1 MLYYLNYYKG
11 KMAMSLNILFQ
22 PAISVMNKLSF
33 KTKILASMTILF
45 LVFLFPSRTLFT
57 DYINK
62 SNRYD
67 KQLIGLKYIE
77 AIHGFIHTVQLHR
90 SASIEYLQGNKEIQ
104 EDLEDLESKF
114 YHQRK
119 EIMDFDA
126 THLNILTSEQNFAKA
141 IALFELMKF
150 ENFDDKTSVD
160 KIYIEHSKIVDRLV
174 DTIKDIA
181 NKSNFARSK
190 DLRINYLASMLQEK
204 LLRLYETNRQLKDT
218 TKRQIQNGFTLKSQ
232 KLLLYSLNTD
242 LSSFQENLKE
252 NKLLSELDNY
262 HNLEKLA
269 TAIIY
274 NISEQLQ
281 ILDENILAKNNQN
294 ILHRELF
301 LKKVTEG
308 IVLQDK
314 FYDRILYTYENTINN
329 LKAQL
334 KGNEWSLF
342 LVLISILAFAFYVFI
357 AFYQS
362 ITGNLK
368 KLQTA
373 SELISTG
380 QTKIKLEVDKPDEIG
395 DALLA
400 FNTMSEKLSKNIA
413 FLDGYKKAIDKSSI
427 VSKTDIYGII
437 TYVNKM
443 FCDVSGYS
451 EEELL
456 GRSHNIVRHPD
467 MPSGVFED
475 MWNTIKS
482 KKIWKGTLKNRNR
495 DGSAYIVKATILP
508 ILDSDNNIL
517 EYVAVRHD
525 ITELEESKEEIKKQR
540 TDFLTGLPNRQQ
552 LLVDLKSAVKPII
565 LYINIDDFSGFNDF
579 YGSAIGDSV
588 LLNLANRLSEL
599 REKENFK
606 LYKLQADQFILLFE
620 DEYLAKKNLQE
631 YFIDV
636 VEKIEEDISNIN
648 LENQNRVNISVS
660 GGVSTYYDH
669 DNYQT
674 LILYANIARKKAKQ
688 LHKKF
693 LLFEPSMRKSEDYA
707 KNIEWIKRIKEAID
721 DDRIVTYFQPIL
733 NNKTEKIMKYETLV
747 RMLDRDGDPVPTW
760 TFLEIAQKAK
770 LYPDITKIVIDK
782 AFKKFENLP
791 EIEFSLNLTIDDI
804 LSKTT
809 TSYIFDKLANYN
821 YSNRVIFEITESEE
835 VNDYKIIN
843 DFIKEVKKYG
853 VKIAI
858 DDFGSGYANFEHI
871 INIDAEYIKI
881 DGTLIKNIA
890 TDKNAKII
898 TEAIIS
904 FSRKLGRKTITE
916 YIHNKEVYKIVK
928 DLGADYSQGF
938 YFGMPLPDLV

>member
-1 MLYYLNYYKG
+1 MFF
-11 KMAMSLNILFQ
+11 NILFQ
-22 PAISVMNKLSF
+22 PALSLMNKLSF
-33 KTKILASMTILF
+33 KTKILASIAILF
-45 LVFLFPSRTLFT
+45 LVFLFPSRTLFSN
-57 DYINK
+57 YLQK
-62 SNRYD
+62 SNRYNN
-67 KQLIGLKYIE
+67 QLVGLKYIE
-77 AIHGFIHTVQLHR
+77 AIHEFMHTVQLHR
-90 SASIEYLQGNKEIQ
+90 SDSIEYLQGKRELQ
-104 EDLEDLESKF
+104 EHLEALESKF

-126 THLNILTSEQNFAKA
+126 NYLNILTSEQNFAKA
-141 IALFELMKF
+141 IALFELIKIDK
-150 ENFDDKTSVD
+150 FDDKTSVD
-160 KIYIEHSKIVDRLV
+160 KIYIEHNKVVERLLE
-174 DTIKDIA
+174 TIKRVAD
-181 NKSNFARSK
+181 KSNFARSK

-204 LLRLYETNRQLKDT
+204 LLRLYEISRQVKDAT
-218 TKRQIQNGFTLKSQ
+218 EREIHKGFTLKSQ

-242 LSSFQENLKE
+242 LNSLKENLKE
-252 NKLLSELDNY
+252 NKLLSELVNY

-269 TAIIY
+269 TAVVY
-274 NISEQLQ
+274 NISELLE
-281 ILDENILAKNNQN
+281 ILDENILAGNHQN
-294 ILHRELF
+294 LLHKELF

-308 IVLQDK
+308 IELQK
-314 FYDRILYTYENTINN
+314 NFYDRILYTYENTINN
-329 LKAQL
+329 LKGEL
-334 KGNEWSLF
+334 KGREWSLF
-342 LVLISILAFAFYVFI
+342 LVLVSILAFAFYVFI

-368 KLQTA
+368 KLQEA
-373 SELISTG
+373 SESISAG

-395 DALLA
+395 DALVA
-400 FNTMSEKLSKNIA
+400 FNTMSEKLTENIA

-427 VSKTDIYGII
+427 VSKADKRGII

-443 FCDVSGYS
+443 FCDVSGYTQ
-451 EEELL
+451 EELL
-456 GRSHNIVRHPD
+456 GRSHNIIRHQD
-467 MPSGVFED
+467 TPSKVFEE
-475 MWNTIKS
+475 MWSTIQS
-482 KKIWKGTLKNRNR
+482 KKIWKGTLKNKNK

-552 LLVDLKSAVKPII
+552 LLVDLKSSVKPIM
-565 LYINIDDFSGFNDF
+565 LYLNIDDFSGFNDF
-579 YGSAIGDSV
+579 YGSSIGDSV
-588 LLNLANRLSEL
+588 LMNLANTLTQL
-599 REKENFK
+599 RKREDFK

-620 DEYLAKKNLQE
+620 DEYLAKQNLKN
-631 YFIDV
+631 YFV
-636 VEKIEEDISNIN
+636 QLVEKIEEDISNIN
-648 LENQNRVNISVS
+648 LENQNRISISVS

-669 DNYQT
+669 DNYQN
-674 LILYANIARKKAKQ
+674 LVLYANIARKKAKK

-693 LLFEPSMRKSEDYA
+693 LLFDSSMRKSEDYA

-721 DDRIVTYFQPIL
+721 DDRITTYFQPIL
-733 NNKTEKIMKYETLV
+733 DNKTEKVMKYETLV

-770 LYPDITKIVIDK
+770 LYPEITKIVIDK
-782 AFKKFENLP
+782 AFKKFEDLP

-809 TSYIFDKLANYN
+809 TDYIFEKLSNYT

-881 DGTLIKNIA
+881 DGSLIKNID
-890 TDKNAKII
+890 TDKNARII

-916 YIHNKEVYKIVK
+916 YIHNEEVYKIVK
-928 DLGADYSQGF
+928 ELGADYSQGF
-938 YFGMPLPDLV
+938 YFGIPFPELL

>member
-11 KMAMSLNILFQ
+11 KMFMSLNTLFQ

-33 KTKILASMTILF
+33 KSKILASIAILF
-45 LVFLFPSRTLFT
+45 LVFLFPSKTLFFN
-57 DYINK
+57 YIQK

-77 AIHGFIHTVQLHR
+77 AIHNMINTVEIHR
-90 SASIEYLQGNKEIQ
+90 SASIAYLQGDKTAQ
-104 EDLEDLESKF
+104 DDLEDSESQF
-114 YHQRK
+114 YHLRNK
-119 EIMDFDA
+119 IMEFDE

-141 IALFELMKF
+141 IARFELMKF
-150 ENFDDKTSVD
+150 KKFDDQISID
-160 KIYIEHSKIVDRLV
+160 KVYREHNKIINRL
-174 DTIKDIA
+174 IKSIREVVVVSD
-181 NKSNFARSK
+181 FARSK
-190 DLRINYLASMLQEK
+190 DLRVNYLALMLQDK
-204 LLRLYETNRQLKDT
+204 LLKLYETTRQLKDT
-218 TKRQIQNGFTLKSQ
+218 IQRDINNSFTLKSQ
-232 KLLLYSLNTD
+232 KLLLYSLYRD
-242 LSSFQENLKE
+242 LNSFQENFKE
-252 NKLLSELDNY
+252 NKLLSELDTY
-262 HNLEKLA
+262 HSLEQLM
-269 TAIIY
+269 TAVIY
-274 NISEQLQ
+274 NISELLE
-281 ILDENILAKNNQN
+281 ILDEDVLSSKEHHLLNKDL
-294 ILHRELF
+294 L
-301 LKKVTEG
+301 LKKIDKG
-308 IVLQDK
+308 ITLQED
-314 FYDRILYTYENTINN
+314 FYRSILYTYDATIKD
-329 LKAQL
+329 LKSKL
-334 KGNEWSLF
+334 KGKEWSLF
-342 LVLISILAFAFYVFI
+342 LVLVSILLFVFYIII

-400 FNTMSEKLSKNIA
+400 FNTMSEKLTENIA

-427 VSKTDIYGII
+427 VSKTDTYGII

-467 MPSGVFED
+467 TPSEIFED
-475 MWNTIKS
+475 MWRTIQE
-482 KKIWKGTLKNRNR
+482 KKVWKGTLKNRNK
-495 DGSAYIVKATILP
+495 DGSAYIVQATILP
-508 ILDSDNNIL
+508 ILDSDKNIL

-540 TDFLTGLPNRQQ
+540 IDFLTGLPNRQQ
-552 LLVDLKSAVKPII
+552 LLVDLKSAVKPIMFY
-565 LYINIDDFSGFNDF
+565 LNIDNFSGFNDF
-579 YGSAIGDSV
+579 YGSTIGDLV
-588 LLNLANRLSEL
+588 LINLANCLSEL
-599 REKENFK
+599 REREEFK

-620 DEYLAKKNLQE
+620 DEYLAKQNLKE
-631 YFIDV
+631 YFRGLL
-636 VEKIEEDISNIN
+636 KQIEEDISNIN
-648 LENQNRVNISVS
+648 LEHQNRISISVS

-669 DNYQT
+669 DNYQN
-674 LILYANIARKKAKQ
+674 LIVYANIARKKAKES
-688 LHKKF
+688 HKKF
-693 LLFEPSMRKSEDYA
+693 LLFDSSMRKSEDYA

-721 DDRIVTYFQPIL
+721 DDRITTYFQPIID
-733 NNKTEKIMKYETLV
+733 NKSEKVMKYETLV

-770 LYPDITKIVIDK
+770 LYPEVTRIVIDK
-782 AFKKFENLP
+782 AFKKFEDLP

-809 TSYIFDKLANYN
+809 TDYIFDKLENYQ

-835 VNDYKIIN
+835 VSDYKIIN

-881 DGTLIKNIA
+881 DGTLIKNIDS
-890 TDKNAKII
+890 DKNAKII
-898 TEAIIS
+898 TEAIID

-916 YIHNKEVYKIVK
+916 YIHNEEVYQIVK
-928 DLGADYSQGF
+928 ELGADYSQGF
-938 YFGMPLPDLV
+938 HLGMPLPELV

>member
-1 MLYYLNYYKG
+1 MFF
-11 KMAMSLNILFQ
+11 NILFQ
-22 PAISVMNKLSF
+22 PALSLMNKLSF
-33 KTKILASMTILF
+33 KTKILASIAILF
-45 LVFLFPSRTLFT
+45 LVFLFPSRTLFSN
-57 DYINK
+57 YLQK
-62 SNRYD
+62 SNRYNN
-67 KQLIGLKYIE
+67 QLVGLKYIE
-77 AIHGFIHTVQLHR
+77 AIHEFMHTVQLHR
-90 SASIEYLQGNKEIQ
+90 SDSIEYLQGKRELQ
-104 EDLEDLESKF
+104 EHLEALESKF

-126 THLNILTSEQNFAKA
+126 NYLNILTSEQNFAKA
-141 IALFELMKF
+141 IALFELIKIDK
-150 ENFDDKTSVD
+150 FDDKTSVD
-160 KIYIEHSKIVDRLV
+160 KIYIEHNKVVERLLE
-174 DTIKDIA
+174 TIKRVAD
-181 NKSNFARSK
+181 KSNFARSK

-204 LLRLYETNRQLKDT
+204 LLRLYEISRQVKDAT
-218 TKRQIQNGFTLKSQ
+218 EREIHKGFTLKSQ

-242 LSSFQENLKE
+242 LNSLKENLKE
-252 NKLLSELDNY
+252 NKLLSELVNY

-269 TAIIY
+269 TAVVY
-274 NISEQLQ
+274 NISELLE
-281 ILDENILAKNNQN
+281 ILDENILAGNHQN
-294 ILHRELF
+294 LLHKELF

-308 IVLQDK
+308 IELQK
-314 FYDRILYTYENTINN
+314 NFYDRILYTYENTINN
-329 LKAQL
+329 LKGEL
-334 KGNEWSLF
+334 KGREWSLF
-342 LVLISILAFAFYVFI
+342 LVLVSILAFAFYVFI

-362 ITGNLK
+362 ITENLK
-368 KLQTA
+368 KLQEA
-373 SELISTG
+373 SESISAG

-395 DALLA
+395 DALVA
-400 FNTMSEKLSKNIA
+400 FNTMSEKLTENIA

-427 VSKTDIYGII
+427 VSKADKRGII

-443 FCDVSGYS
+443 FCDVSGYTQ
-451 EEELL
+451 EELL
-456 GRSHNIVRHPD
+456 GRSHNIIRHQD
-467 MPSGVFED
+467 TPSKVFEE
-475 MWNTIKS
+475 MWSTIQS
-482 KKIWKGTLKNRNR
+482 KKIWKGTLKNKNK

-552 LLVDLKSAVKPII
+552 LLVDLKSSVKPIM
-565 LYINIDDFSGFNDF
+565 LYLNIDDFSGFNDF
-579 YGSAIGDSV
+579 YGSSIGDSV
-588 LLNLANRLSEL
+588 LMNLANTLTQL
-599 REKENFK
+599 RKREDFK

-620 DEYLAKKNLQE
+620 DEYLAKQNLKN
-631 YFIDV
+631 YFV
-636 VEKIEEDISNIN
+636 QLVEKIEEDISNIN
-648 LENQNRVNISVS
+648 LENQNRISISVS

-669 DNYQT
+669 DNYQN
-674 LILYANIARKKAKQ
+674 LVLYANIARKKAKK

-693 LLFEPSMRKSEDYA
+693 LLFDSSMRKSEDYA

-721 DDRIVTYFQPIL
+721 DDRITTYFQPIL
-733 NNKTEKIMKYETLV
+733 DNKTEKVMKYETLV

-770 LYPDITKIVIDK
+770 LYPEITKIVIDK
-782 AFKKFENLP
+782 AFKKFEDLP

-809 TSYIFDKLANYN
+809 TDYIFEKLSNYT

-881 DGTLIKNIA
+881 DGSLIKNID
-890 TDKNAKII
+890 TDKNARII

-916 YIHNKEVYKIVK
+916 YIHNEEVYKIVK
-928 DLGADYSQGF
+928 ELGADYSQGF
-938 YFGMPLPDLV
+938 YFGIPFPELL